1 MKKTW
6 DVNVNG
12 TVHTLE
18 YKTGF
23 GGPKITVN
31 GQTYRA
37 KSQNWFI
44 VMVDYPIQ
52 IDGAELR
59 VVAIGNK
66 VDLSVNGV
74 YLGSGEQYQP
84 LHKVPAISNVFLGIS
99 CIGGFFLCG
108 WLGLL
113 IGILFGT
120 IFYIRMGLK
129 GKTGAVV
136 GSFIACTVIQI
147 IIFVIVLMVQLSG
160 YYYY

>member
-66 VDLSVNGV
+66 VDLAVNGV
-74 YLGSGEQYQP
+74 Y
-84 LHKVPAISNVFLGIS
+84 LGIS